1 MKDYKK
7 WVNLKKLVEIAE
19 NAGQLIL
26 QVYHTEVANFDISFK
41 KDESPLTIADQRANS
56 YICEQLKSNYP
67 DVPIISEENKND
79 NYEKRKNYTYCWL
92 VDPLDGTKEFI
103 KRNGEFTV
111 NIGLVKNG
119 KPVAGVVHIPVTNET
134 FVAGKDMGAFKK
146 VGNNKEELE
155 LETSCYPHT
164 KKSEKV
170 TIIASK
176 SHMNDETRNFIS
188 KYKNYE
194 LLSVGS
200 SIKLIWIAI
209 GKADIY
215 PRIAPTMEWD
225 TCASHAIVNE
235 MGGKVLKFN
244 SDEEL
249 EYNKENLLNPYF
261 VCFIDE
267 KLMD

>member
-1 MKDYKK
+1 MKGDFRN
-7 WVNLKKLVEIAE
+7 WVNLKKLVAIAE

-26 QVYHTEVANFDISFK
+26 QVYHTEVVNFDISYK
-41 KDESPLTIADQRANS
+41 NDDSPLTIADQKANK
-56 YICEQLKSNYP
+56 YICEQLRSEYP
-67 DVPIISEENKND
+67 DVPIVSEENKND
-79 NYEKRKNYTYCWL
+79 SYETRKNYTYCWF

-119 KPVAGVVHIPVTNET
+119 KPVAGVVHIPVTGET

-146 VGNNKEELE
+146 VGNHKEEIE
-155 LETSCYPHT
+155 REGVTYPKT
-164 KKSEKV
+164 KKEGV

-176 SHMNDETRNFIS
+176 SHMNDETRDFIGR
-188 KYKNYE
+188 YKDAE
-194 LLSVGS
+194 LISVGS

-225 TCASHAIVNE
+225 TCAAHAIVNE

-244 SDEEL
+244 SEEEL

-267 KLMD
+267 TLL